1 MQSAKTLGGGKWGMS
16 ERAGNW
22 RIHMLTF
29 FVLGAAGVILLKLF
43 LVQVAHHES
52 YRALAEN
59 QHEFFQ
65 KLIPER
71 GQIFLNNGN
80 SEPYPVAV
88 NQNLQMVFA
97 VPKEMENWE
106 ETSERVAEILGLDK
120 NFVREKLNDAEDM
133 YEVLKHRLNDEEVKK
148 IKELNVAGIYLTT
161 ERFRYYPGGELA
173 SQTIGFV
180 GSDGKQILGRYGV
193 ERYWEKSL
201 QGESGS
207 LDQQGDSRGRWIS
220 ISDRNLQPA
229 KNGKSLILTLNYNI
243 QYEVEKILKETV
255 EKHSADNGS
264 AIVMDPKTG
273 RILAMA
279 NVPRFNL
286 NDFGKVEDISVF
298 ANPIVDSPYECGSV
312 FKTITAAIGIDDGK
326 INPDTVF
333 TDIGLVKE
341 AGYSITNSDGK
352 AYGAQTMTNVLEKS
366 LNTGA
371 IFMEKQVGNKNY
383 AEYLKRFGLGE
394 KSGID
399 LPGEVAG
406 NIKNLEALN
415 RDINFFTASFGHGIS
430 VTPLQ
435 LVNAYATIANGGK
448 MMKPQIVEKII
459 HADGNVED
467 IAPVEVRRV
476 IQEDSARLVG
486 KMLRSVVV
494 NGHGKRADVPGYLVG
509 GKTGTAQ
516 VAKSGAKGYEEGLT
530 IGSFAGYAPIDDPQY
545 VLLVKIN
552 NPKDVEWAESTAA
565 PAFGRIMKFLLE
577 YGKVEPTEEIDLKKM
592 NQQVN
597 ITLPPDKPVIVAP
610 EVKKKKND
618 INR

>member
-1 MQSAKTLGGGKWGMS
+1 MQSVRTLSKGKWG
-16 ERAGNW
+16 EITRAGSW
-22 RIHMLTF
+22 RVYVLAIFVLASASLICLRLF
-29 FVLGAAGVILLKLF
+29 FVQVGAY
-43 LVQVAHHES
+43 ET
-52 YRALAEN
+52 YRMMAEN

-71 GQIFLNNGN
+71 GQIYLKNGN
-80 SEPYPVAV
+80 DPYPVAV
-88 NQNLQMVFA
+88 NQDLQMAYA
-97 VPKEMENWE
+97 VPKEIENRNE
-106 ETSERVAEILGLDK
+106 AAKKVAQILGLDEE
-120 NFVREKLNDAEDM
+120 VMQEKLNDPEDM
-133 YEVLKHRLNDEEVKK
+133 YEVLKHRLTDEEVAK
-148 IKELNVAGIYLTT
+148 IKELNMAGVYLTS
-161 ERFRYYPGGELA
+161 ESFRYYPGGELA

-180 GSDGKQILGRYGV
+180 GSNGSEVLGRYGV
-193 ERYWEKSL
+193 ENFWEKSL
-201 QGESGS
+201 KGESGS
-207 LDQQGDSRGRWIS
+207 LNQQGDSRGRWIS
-220 ISDRNLQPA
+220 IADRKLSPA
-229 KNGKSLILTLNYNI
+229 RNGDSLVLTLNYNI
-243 QYEVEKILKETV
+243 QYEVEKVLKETV

-264 AIVMDPKTG
+264 AIVIDPKTG

-286 NDFGKVEDISVF
+286 NDFGKVEDVSVF
-298 ANPIVDSPYECGSV
+298 SNPILDSPYECGSV

-326 INPDTVF
+326 INPNTVF
-333 TDIGLVKE
+333 TDTGLIKE

-352 AYGAQTMTNVLEKS
+352 AYGEQTMTQMLEKS

-371 IFMEKQVGNKNY
+371 IFAQKQVGNKNY

-394 KSGID
+394 KTGID

-406 NIKNLEALN
+406 NIKNLEELRMN
-415 RDINFFTASFGHGIS
+415 INFFTASFGQGIS

-435 LVNAYATIANGGK
+435 LANAYATIANGGK

-459 HADGNVED
+459 HADGSAEEV
-467 IAPVEVRRV
+467 APEEVRRV
-476 IQEDSARLVG
+476 IQEDSAIAVG

-545 VLLVKIN
+545 VLLVKID

-565 PAFGRIMKFLLE
+565 PAFGKIMKFLLE
-577 YGKVEPTEEIDLKKM
+577 YGKVEPTEEIDIKKL
-592 NQQVN
+592 NQQAN
-597 ITLPPDKPVIVAP
+597 INLVPDKPVVVAP
-610 EVKKKKND
+610 EVKKKK
-618 INR
+618 